1 MSRVG
6 KLPVVIPAGVD
17 VSFNAGLISVKGTGG
32 TLQLAQNS
40 LVKIANDAGKL
51 SFQPANDSREANAM
65 AGTLRQLVGNMVT
78 GVSKGFE
85 KYLMDRARAVIR
97 SVRIEVIRHEVTHK
111 TPLFVR
117 DPSAGP
123 REQGYVSMRR
133 LRTDADMARERVV
146 AEFAAAGAALKRA
159 RAIAAVLDVAGE
171 IDGLILDVDRVR
183 DRVLEPASTQPS

>member
-1 MSRVG
+1 M
-6 KLPVVIPAGVD
+6 KTED
-17 VSFNAGLISVKGTGG
+17 
-32 TLQLAQNS
+32 
-40 LVKIANDAGKL
+40 
-51 SFQPANDSREANAM
+51 QPAVRERLQAIADRNGGRLTPQAVVEDARDESSPLNA
-65 AGTLRQLVGNMVT
+65 LFEWN
-78 GVSKGFE
+78 VSKGFE

-97 SVRIEVIRHEVTHK
+97 SVRIEVVRHEVAHK

-159 RAIAAVLDVAGE
+159 RAIAAVLGIGDEV
-171 IDGLILDVDRVR
+171 DGVINDIGNLSQRVSSTSG
-183 DRVLEPASTQPS
+183 ASAPN